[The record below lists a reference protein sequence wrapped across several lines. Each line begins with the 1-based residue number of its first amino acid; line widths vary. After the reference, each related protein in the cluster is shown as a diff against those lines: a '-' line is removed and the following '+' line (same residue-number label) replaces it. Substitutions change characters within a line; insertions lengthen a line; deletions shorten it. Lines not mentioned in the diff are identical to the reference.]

1 LKLFIVSIGG
11 IMGKKRRVLN
21 NPKFAVLKRI
31 RFSHLFA
38 EEEKPPEPVIEQKL
52 EKPPEPVIEQKL
64 EKPPEPAIE
73 QPKPIIKKAK
83 PKVTQKKT
91 VAKPRAKASPTTTRK
106 TTTKRPKK

>member
-1 LKLFIVSIGG
+1 
-11 IMGKKRRVLN
+11 MGKKRRVLN
-21 NPKFAVLKRI
+21 NPKFAALKRV

-38 EEEKPPEPVIEQKL
+38 EEEKQEPIIEQKL
-52 EKPPEPVIEQKL
+52 EKPREPVIEQKL